1 MVAAEVFTS
10 TCKPDENRR
19 LRKQEKTLMSW
30 LITLE
35 VLSAQE
41 DNLY

>member
-1 MVAAEVFTS
+1 MVAPRVNLTRIEYF
-10 TCKPDENRR
+10 E
-19 LRKQEKTLMSW
+19 KQEETIMSW

-35 VLSAQE
+35 DMSAQE